1 MNQEEIYWQAI
12 IAEQELQ
19 NLIGNVV
26 IGILILAFVSFFIYV
41 IYSSPDRRRRRE
53 RKKRMSYR
61 QQRRDIRVAR
71 KLRGN
76 IL

>member
-41 IYSSPDRRRRRE
+41 IYSSPDRRRRRD
-53 RKKRMSYR
+53 R
-61 QQRRDIRVAR
+61 RVAMAGR
-71 KLRGN
+71 LR
-76 IL
+76 

>member
-1 MNQEEIYWQAI
+1 MNQEEIYWQAL

-26 IGILILAFVSFFIYV
+26 IGILILAFVCLFIYV

-61 QQRRDIRVAR
+61 QQRRRDRRVAMAGR
-71 KLRGN
+71 LR
-76 IL
+76 

>member
-1 MNQEEIYWQAI
+1 MNQEEIYWQAL

-26 IGILILAFVSFFIYV
+26 IGILILSFVCLFLYGV
-41 IYSSPDRRRRRE
+41 YSNPDRRRRRE

-61 QQRRDIRVAR
+61 QQRRRDRRVAMAGR
-71 KLRGN
+71 LR
-76 IL
+76 